1 MVNYLSSMTQL
12 APLLFASAAT
22 APEGLPNTTL
32 TLTVTWNNHGMKP
45 KLKHFWFDYS
55 LLSFRERKKKLLW
68 EKVAKEKVTF
78 GTFQGSRKN
87 KQVGTTLQQQPWEWI
102 VIGWDKLSMGSY
114 ILINSYSY
122 GALNMSF
129 WNQVYWE
136 LKVSAYSVS
145 YKWN

>member
-55 LLSFRERKKKLLW
+55 LLSFRERKKKTPLG
-68 EKVAKEKVTF
+68 ESSKGK
-78 GTFQGSRKN
+78 GSIWN
-87 KQVGTTLQQQPWEWI
+87 FSGKQ
-102 VIGWDKLSMGSY
+102 K
-114 ILINSYSY
+114 
-122 GALNMSF
+122 
-129 WNQVYWE
+129 
-136 LKVSAYSVS
+136 K
-145 YKWN
+145 